1 MARRE
6 GKEGIEGFAE
16 DLGRMLGTAQA
27 KAKGWMGQRQAIAR
41 QLQQIRDTAA
51 ALIAQMGA
59 NTTARG
65 RGRGRRRGRR
75 SLAAG
80 AAGAV
85 RQTRQ
90 LSAKARKAISD
101 AQKRR
106 WAAVRAAK
114 AKNAR

>member
-51 ALIAQMGA
+51 ALMTEMGA
-59 NTTARG
+59 NATG